1 MKSIFLILVI
11 IFLATFNSF
20 AQWQAVQNPTSSNT
34 YGLDIVVDNVGNIY
48 SAGFCFVNSTEKEN
62 YFIAKYNPNG
72 DTIWTLI
79 YDRANGSDKIS
90 AIIADAENNIIVVG
104 TSYTSVNGE
113 DILAH
118 KYSPDGVLLNTYIF
132 DGTSHLDDKA
142 IDILEDSDGNYYICG
157 ISRLTSQRAIV
168 LIKTNSNLE
177 RIWTKISTA
186 YYGADSKAMSYNE
199 TNQTIAIA
207 GFNTDWENDY
217 LINTVVY
224 DSAGTKLWD
233 KYFQNNADKNAV
245 GFDVL
250 LADDSSVFTCG
261 YESDVNTNV
270 WEALLIKYNTV
281 GDTVWTRKIESE
293 DVISIFKSMAFD
305 NSGNIVITGI
315 SGQNAITS
323 KYSQDGQL
331 LWTKSLASISSFS
344 TFDTRNSILN
354 NANDDVFVLA
364 RGSVASGNGV
374 MLSKY
379 SSDGDLDWT
388 VLKNYSQNSNDEPLT
403 FDIDNSGNSYVI
415 SNARNASYYYDMV
428 TTKISANNNAVTI
441 FSKEN
446 NLEVYPNPCEFS
458 FSINVNTEKNSKL
471 EIFNT
476 FGGLE
481 KSVYLNSDN
490 QKINVETLANGVY
503 FVVVTND
510 EGSTYSKI
518 SIIK

>member
-1 MKSIFLILVI
+1 MKANIFIFI
-11 IFLATFNSF
+11 ITLFASLNSF
-20 AQWQAVQNPTSSNT
+20 AQWQAIQNPTNSST
-34 YGLDIVVDNVGNIY
+34 YGLDIVVDNIGDIY
-48 SAGFCFVNSTEKEN
+48 SAGYCFVNSTEKEN
-62 YFIAKYNPNG
+62 YFIVKYNADG
-72 DTIWTLI
+72 DTLWTRI

-113 DILAH
+113 DILAM
-118 KYSPDGVLLNTYIF
+118 KYSPEGVLLNTYIF
-132 DGTSHLDDKA
+132 DGTNHLDDKA
-142 IDILEDSDGNYYICG
+142 IDLLEDSDGNYYICG

-168 LIKTNSNLE
+168 LIKTNPNLE
-177 RIWTKISTA
+177 KIWAKTSTA

-233 KYFQNNADKNAV
+233 KYFQNNVDKNAV

-250 LADDSSVFTCG
+250 LADNLSVFTCG

-270 WEALLIKYNTV
+270 WEAILIKYNPV
-281 GDTVWTRKIESE
+281 GDTVWTRKVESG
-293 DVISIFKSMAFD
+293 DVISVFKSMAFD

-315 SGQNAITS
+315 FGQNAITS
-323 KYSQDGQL
+323 KYSQEGQL
-331 LWTKSLASISSFS
+331 LWTKSLESINSFS
-344 TFDTRNSILN
+344 TFDTRNSIIN
-354 NANDDVFVLA
+354 NTNDDVFVLA
-364 RGSVASGNGV
+364 RGSVASGSGV

-388 VLKNYSQNSNDEPLT
+388 VLRNYSQNSNDEPLT
-403 FDIDNSGNSYVI
+403 FDIDNLGNSYII

-428 TTKISANNNAVTI
+428 TTKVIANSNDVPT

-446 NLEVYPNPCEFS
+446 YFEVYPNPCEFS
-458 FSINVNTEKNSKL
+458 FSINRNTEKNSKL
-471 EIFNT
+471 EIFNA
-476 FGGLE
+476 FGSLE
-481 KSVYLNSDN
+481 KIVNLNSDN
-490 QKINVETLANGVY
+490 QIINVETLANGVY
-503 FVVVTND
+503 FVVITND
-510 EGSTYSKI
+510 EGSKYSKI